1 MKNHVKFNGRLV
13 QENKK
18 YSQLKQRQKEKIIN
32 WLYQETK
39 EYVIKHQAYPSGTE
53 VYDVVDP
60 VYKCIQEAGIWIPYG
75 EILKLYRAKLY
86 KIRKQL

>member
-39 EYVIKHQAYPSGTE
+39 EYVIKHQSYPSGTE

-75 EILKLYRAKLY
+75 EILKLYRAKLH